1 MSCDQPTA
9 PDTDPVVLA
18 RLVFEVAASLRR
30 AAVPAVER
38 DYGLPQ
44 QSLDVLLRLS
54 QADGG
59 QLRMTDLAAL
69 TMLTPSGL
77 TRAVDR
83 LCAAGLVRRQACAH
97 DRRSAFASLTGE
109 GTARVHAAMSCHRT
123 TLAQLLAEALEPSEQ
138 DRLAGLLVQLLE
150 HLGARPAPGPASWTP
165 ARRAAPVEGGDSTG
179 RLNVSVKRNR

>member
-1 MSCDQPTA
+1 M
-9 PDTDPVVLA
+9 
-18 RLVFEVAASLRR
+18 
-30 AAVPAVER
+30 PAVER